1 MKPFEPID
9 PLTVADHPNLVAS
22 IADDRDENRTYY
34 FLLVDD
40 YLILSNTTY
49 FTNKVTGVSKWLHYQ
64 IEFPKQGMQWFLDAL
79 ENQFFKTE
87 AEGGLPRGVFNCEGE
102 VGGERLKLRR
112 AFDVGGECGYA
123 FITLDR
129 KNENS
134 VMSRSYTFTDTFL
147 FENGMIDL
155 MKDIAA
161 KLQRGKL

>member
-22 IADDRDENRTYY
+22 IADDRDENITYY
-34 FLLVDD
+34 FLMIDD
-40 YLILSNTTY
+40 YLILSDAIY

-64 IEFPKQGMQWFLDAL
+64 IEFPKQGLQWFLDAL
-79 ENQFFKTE
+79 ENQFFQTE

-155 MKDIAA
+155 MKEIAA
-161 KLQRGKL
+161 KIQRGEL

>member
-64 IEFPKQGMQWFLDAL
+64 IEFPKQGLQWFLDAL

-87 AEGGLPRGVFNCEGE
+87 AEGGLPRGLFHYEGK
-102 VGGERLKLRR
+102 VGGERLKLGR
-112 AFDVGGECGYA
+112 AFNIGGQSGYA

-129 KNENS
+129 KETWGQAKAYS
-134 VMSRSYTFTDTFL
+134 FTDTFL

-155 MKDIAA
+155 MKEIAA
-161 KLQRGKL
+161 KIQQGEL